1 MAQLTLVKNKGK
13 QIRETIDFM
22 ISDEN
27 NLEDI
32 YKIICI
38 MDYYQKDNTL
48 LVELSALGIFK
59 DDGSYWVEK
68 FTRAFTI
75 QETFSLNGEDINSYI
90 DNNNQDITDKALAK
104 LQLAFDQYRYL
115 EDAERII
122 AKMEK

>member
-13 QIRETIDFM
+13 QVRETIDFM

-90 DNNNQDITDKALAK
+90 DNNNQDIIDKALAK

>member
-13 QIRETIDFM
+13 QVRETIDFM